1 MDRNDSLEPVTT
13 NFEEF
18 KTGSRYAKIVNANN
32 VINPEKPSRYSPL
45 SGSFANECTLSMM
58 PDLTINAPK
67 RLKAKIKIPK
77 NMVQVFRTF
86 DFEDANIECINAVA
100 ASHGMRA
107 TFSTG
112 SQNQYPPHPNS

>member
-45 SGSFANECTLSMM
+45 SGSLANE
-58 PDLTINAPK
+58 
-67 RLKAKIKIPK
+67 
-77 NMVQVFRTF
+77 
-86 DFEDANIECINAVA
+86 
-100 ASHGMRA
+100 
-107 TFSTG
+107 
-112 SQNQYPPHPNS
+112 